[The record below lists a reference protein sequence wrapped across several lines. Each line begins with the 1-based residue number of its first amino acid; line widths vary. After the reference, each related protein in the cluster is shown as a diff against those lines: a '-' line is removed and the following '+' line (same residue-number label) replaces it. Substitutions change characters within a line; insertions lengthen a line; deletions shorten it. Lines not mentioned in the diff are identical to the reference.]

1 MIHYRSCSHKTFEYD
16 FCTLTRKTAN
26 QNTTIKTANQN
37 TTLKTANQN
46 TTLKTVNQNTT
57 LKTVNQNTTL
67 KTANQ
72 NTTLK
77 SFMTI
82 RLSHKMFIK
91 PIMVSILLSK
101 IITVYKS

>member
-46 TTLKTVNQNTT
+46 TTLK
-57 LKTVNQNTTL
+57 
-67 KTANQ
+67 
-72 NTTLK
+72 